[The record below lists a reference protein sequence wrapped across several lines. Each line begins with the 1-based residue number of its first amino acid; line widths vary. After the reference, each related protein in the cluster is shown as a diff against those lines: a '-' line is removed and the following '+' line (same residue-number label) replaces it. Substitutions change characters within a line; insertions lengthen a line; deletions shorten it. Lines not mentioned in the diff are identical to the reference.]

1 MKTFIWFTLSCY
13 VAFNAYLAT
22 AEIIAHDGFED
33 APIGV
38 LNGQNGGIG
47 FTSAYTA
54 RTEAVVTNVSP
65 LIYRAGALSIHG
77 GKQYLQCGPGMNA
90 SGSDLQFSRTFDTQT
105 SDNLYIS
112 YLYRIPEGMLT
123 GSEDYMALGLWNS
136 LSSKAAAGPEYRWND
151 DKTAHVWGIRV
162 NSQDRRSTVEVE
174 EGITHFLVAHI
185 AKATS
190 GDASKY
196 NRIRLYVDPTT
207 VEEPETAD
215 RETTDDT
222 SVAAMSYLSLRIARS
237 MAEASDINEVDE
249 IRIGTTWADV
259 TSPVNVKASTVV
271 LFR

>member
-1 MKTFIWFTLSCY
+1 MTACSMVL
-13 VAFNAYLAT
+13 LA
-22 AEIIAHDGFED
+22 AKVDADLIASDGFED
-33 APIGV
+33 SSPGV
-38 LNGQNGGIG
+38 SLSGQNGGTG
-47 FTSAYTA
+47 FSSAYTA

-90 SGSDLQFSRTFDTQT
+90 SGSELQFYRTFPEQRG
-105 SDNLYIS
+105 DNLYVS
-112 YLYRIPEGMLT
+112 FLCRIPEGTLT

-136 LSSKAAAGPEYRWND
+136 LSSNASAGPEYRWND
-151 DKTAHVWGIRV
+151 NKTAHVWGIRV
-162 NSQDRRSTVEVE
+162 NTQDRRSIVEVE

-190 GDASKY
+190 GADTKY

-215 RETTDDT
+215 RETTDD
-222 SVAAMSYLSLRIARS
+222 SKVAAMSYLSLRIARS

-259 TSPVNVKASTVV
+259 TGPVNLPSPTV
-271 LFR
+271 LFVR